1 MNSIIKNIL
10 AIIVGITIGMI
21 VNMGLIIIGSKI
33 FPYPSEAF
41 FLDATSWDIKYFI
54 FPFLAHAIGTLAG
67 AFTSLKIS
75 KKIINPIIVGIYFL
89 SGGIYMVLIL
99 PSPIWFIC
107 LDLIIAYIP
116 MALLGWKLNNL

>member
-1 MNSIIKNIL
+1 MNFIIKNIL
-10 AIIVGITIGMI
+10 AIIVGITIGML
-21 VNMGLIIIGSKI
+21 VNMSLIIMGGKI
-33 FPYPSEAF
+33 FPFPSEAH
-41 FLDATSWDIKYFI
+41 FLDATNWEIKYFI

-67 AFTSLKIS
+67 AFSSLKIS

>member
-10 AIIVGITIGMI
+10 AVIIGVTIGMV

-33 FPYPSEAF
+33 FPYPSEVY

-67 AFTSLKIS
+67 AFSSIKIS
-75 KKIINPIIVGIYFL
+75 KNIINAIIVGIYFL
-89 SGGIYMVLIL
+89 SGGIYMVVIL